1 MSCALYF
8 EMFLLVLMNSH
19 HLSTKPLTVS
29 LYFSYIARFLA
40 EGLNITL
47 LPYLV
52 KMSNKVNYKTKL
64 IVNVDDELF
73 SKIDTKAKNEY
84 RTKASVVRELI
95 KKHVE

>member
-1 MSCALYF
+1 MGLK
-8 EMFLLVLMNSH
+8 
-19 HLSTKPLTVS
+19 TK
-29 LYFSYIARFLA
+29 
-40 EGLNITL
+40 GLNITL